1 MTAPGQTEGAVV
13 AGAEA
18 AAPHSQAELKADI
31 EQTRERLG
39 DTVQALMAR
48 ADVRARAREKVG
60 AVTARVGSRTAGIQ
74 RTVAGPSS
82 RRIEVAVMAVS
93 AAVLVAVSVALVL
106 RSPRRRH

>member
-1 MTAPGQTEGAVV
+1 MTAPGQTEGAVG
-13 AGAEA
+13 AGVEA
-18 AAPHSQAELKADI
+18 GAPHSQAELRADI

-48 ADVRARAREKVG
+48 ADLRARARERAG
-60 AVTARVGSRTAGIQ
+60 AVTALVGSRAVGIQ

-106 RSPRRRH
+106 RRPHRRH